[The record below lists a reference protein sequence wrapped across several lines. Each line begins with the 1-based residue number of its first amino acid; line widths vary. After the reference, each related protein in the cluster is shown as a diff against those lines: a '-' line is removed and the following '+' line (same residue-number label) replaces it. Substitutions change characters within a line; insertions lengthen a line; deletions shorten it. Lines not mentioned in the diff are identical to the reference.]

1 MAKKK
6 PIRKVTATPK
16 RKTPTSKSKKTR
28 KPNRYNKIRSASAA
42 YCREKYG
49 KPCTNDELNKIYREL
64 KKGYKEVPYKEVIK
78 NLDLLLAPKSKGLP
92 DYLKGFMWFDTESLI
107 FNASKNYFKPT
118 DKLVLNMSEVNLKP
132 VNTTIEDLPTDYR
145 EKVYSQLRKITTYS
159 EEKLGETLYTQFLFN
174 KKKSKTTGKN
184 RKFVWDLDSG
194 TSENIDFKAALDTPD
209 ATKQSKPK
217 VIPQKGLKSDELEL
231 AKLKAEA
238 NKERRDELS
247 ELKQDY
253 KDGMFTLEEYK
264 EERKTIM
271 SKYNKGGIV

>member
-6 PIRKVTATPK
+6 PIRKGTATPK
-16 RKTPTSKSKKTR
+16 RKTPTSKSKKIR

-42 YCREKYG
+42 YCREKFG

-64 KKGYKEVPYKEVIK
+64 KKGYKEVPYNEVIK
-78 NLDLLLAPKSKGLP
+78 NLDLLLAPKTKGLP

-118 DKLVLNMSEVNLKP
+118 DELVLNMSEVSLQP
-132 VNTTIEDLPTDYR
+132 VHTTIEDLPTDYR

-159 EEKLGETLYTQFLFN
+159 EDKLGETLYTQFLFN

-184 RKFVWDLDSG
+184 RRFVWDLNSG
-194 TSENIDFKAALDTPD
+194 TSENIDFKAALETADT
-209 ATKQSKPK
+209 TKPSKPK
-217 VIPQKGLKSDELEL
+217 LIPQKGVKSDELEL
-231 AKLKAEA
+231 EKLKAES
-238 NKERRDELS
+238 NKERRSELA

-253 KDGMFTLEEYK
+253 KDGMFTLAEWK

>member
-1 MAKKK
+1 
-6 PIRKVTATPK
+6 
-16 RKTPTSKSKKTR
+16 
-28 KPNRYNKIRSASAA
+28 
-42 YCREKYG
+42 
-49 KPCTNDELNKIYREL
+49 
-64 KKGYKEVPYKEVIK
+64 
-78 NLDLLLAPKSKGLP
+78 
-92 DYLKGFMWFDTESLI
+92 MWFDTESLI

-217 VIPQKGLKSDELEL
+217 VIPQKGVKSDELEL

-238 NKERRDELS
+238 NKDRREANKERRSELA
-247 ELKQDY
+247 ELKQDF
-253 KDGMFTLEEYK
+253 KDGLFTLAEWK